1 METTNKILM
10 VFTGV
15 VLMFFLFE
23 VMVNTNK
30 VNQLNVPQ
38 PPVVVPTPPP
48 APVINITDKQT
59 FNPKISLN
67 SSIIRQNNNNNNNNN
82 NRRINR
88 RRVQPI
94 HINVNTTSSSRTPG
108 QTVNHYC
115 DGDTCETR

>member
-38 PPVVVPTPPP
+38 PPIVPTQPPP
-48 APVINITDKQT
+48 APVINITYKQ
-59 FNPKISLN
+59 NIY
-67 SSIIRQNNNNNNNNN
+67 RY
-82 NRRINR
+82 
-88 RRVQPI
+88 
-94 HINVNTTSSSRTPG
+94 NTCMKC
-108 QTVNHYC
+108 Y
-115 DGDTCETR
+115 